1 MASIAEV
8 NLLAPRERLPY
19 RPGVIGIIVNDE
31 GKFLVVQMVTYP
43 KNGWRFPGGGV
54 ELRETPAQA
63 LLRELK
69 EELGTD
75 QFKIVGESRYL
86 NVYDFPSPEIV
97 QRYNKGGGRDPAY
110 RGQIQSQFL
119 VQFTGKLEDIRP
131 NQSEIGK
138 FKWVSREELPGHF
151 IFPGQWE
158 QARRVLDELLPDPEV
173 ST

>member
-1 MASIAEV
+1 MVSIAEIV
-8 NLLAPRERLPY
+8 LPDRREKLPY
-19 RPGVIGIIVNDE
+19 RPGAIGIIVNDE

-54 ELRETPAQA
+54 EPGETPAQA

-97 QRYNKGGGRDPAY
+97 QRYNK
-110 RGQIQSQFL
+110 
-119 VQFTGKLEDIRP
+119 
-131 NQSEIGK
+131 
-138 FKWVSREELPGHF
+138 
-151 IFPGQWE
+151 
-158 QARRVLDELLPDPEV
+158 
-173 ST
+173 